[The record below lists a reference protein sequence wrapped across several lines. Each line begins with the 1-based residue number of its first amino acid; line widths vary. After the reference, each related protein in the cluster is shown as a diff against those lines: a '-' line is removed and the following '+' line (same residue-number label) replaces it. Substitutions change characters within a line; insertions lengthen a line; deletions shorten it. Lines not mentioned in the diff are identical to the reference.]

1 MVVKTGTSAEDEQA
15 TWVRFRVAMNRIGWE
30 MVRGRQRVSDLW
42 WMITGSHHCLLPYD
56 CNSILTIWLSSFAS
70 GKSPSCKVTKVHQ
83 AVRESRMK
91 AIEQE
96 ISC

>member
-56 CNSILTIWLSSFAS
+56 CNSILTFWLSSFCFLS
-70 GKSPSCKVTKVHQ
+70 LLGEPSSPYVKDYFLMPSAALTLIC
-83 AVRESRMK
+83 RF
-91 AIEQE
+91 
-96 ISC
+96 